1 MNTVSVMKTCK
12 LLAEEPVKV
21 AFRELSKRNDY
32 YKLTHSVFVPD
43 YTNEIS
49 KGTKTN
55 IMPDDPRWRVVQHE
69 VYLDKQLVNSE
80 QSSYSASDATFQFTN
95 SHNKSEIAY
104 LPVYFYKGQK
114 VYLDGKKY

>member
-1 MNTVSVMKTCK
+1 
-12 LLAEEPVKV
+12 
-21 AFRELSKRNDY
+21 
-32 YKLTHSVFVPD
+32 
-43 YTNEIS
+43 
-49 KGTKTN
+49 
-55 IMPDDPRWRVVQHE
+55 MPDDPRWRVVQHE

-114 VYLDGKKY
+114 VYLDGKKVLSSLNEWSSTAVAVPPELIF